1 VEAHQY
7 PTHENETA
15 KNADAVPPVH
25 EAALNDAAF
34 AHHQALT
41 RPLHTVN
48 VNYQDTEI
56 CLFPPNEDDD
66 SETFFLADVDL
77 AHQSLD
83 KLLTACHD
91 VLIGTIGD
99 DDELVLDIPSLGL
112 HICQV

>member
-1 VEAHQY
+1 VEAAQLSTRDVEYAKSADRESATHGTEVEDGDEGDHQL
-7 PTHENETA
+7 HTA
-15 KNADAVPPVH
+15 
-25 EAALNDAAF
+25 
-34 AHHQALT
+34 
-41 RPLHTVN
+41 RLHTVK

-56 CLFPPNEDDD
+56 CLFPPNEGDD

>member
-1 VEAHQY
+1 M
-7 PTHENETA
+7 
-15 KNADAVPPVH
+15 H
-25 EAALNDAAF
+25 EADVNDAAF
-34 AHHQALT
+34 ADHQTLT
-41 RPLHTVN
+41 GPLHTVK

-83 KLLTACHD
+83 KLLGACQD
-91 VLIGTIGD
+91 VLAGSIGD

-112 HICQV
+112 HISQVRDTIYSL